1 MSPSLSPPAA
11 ALNIRKMQTRASL
24 PVLFRSTIA
33 YFNDA
38 YFQVFSTGLA
48 VVALAAT
55 LGQAVP
61 HHLRR
66 QGLSDGYGAPQG
78 PILTSGTGS
87 SGGGSGGRPSY
98 NGGGGGGGGKPS
110 YNNNGGGGGGGKKPF
125 NPFDLFAGKKPG
137 GGGGKPFNPFGFLGG
152 KKPGGGNGGNRP
164 SYGKPS
170 GGGGGRPKPSY
181 GAGGGGGGK
190 LPGFSLPDLSGI
202 KNVVG
207 GIVDA
212 KKVENLVHVN

>member
-1 MSPSLSPPAA
+1 M
-11 ALNIRKMQTRASL
+11 ALT
-24 PVLFRSTIA
+24 
-33 YFNDA
+33 
-38 YFQVFSTGLA
+38 
-48 VVALAAT
+48 AT
-55 LGQAVP
+55 LVVQAVP

-66 QGLSDGYGAPQG
+66 QGGLSDGYGAPQG

-87 SGGGSGGRPSY
+87 SGGGGGGRPSY

-110 YNNNGGGGGGGKKPF
+110 YNNNNGGGGGGKKPF
-125 NPFDLFAGKKPG
+125 NPFDLFGGKKP
-137 GGGGKPFNPFGFLGG
+137 GGGKPFNPFGFLGG
-152 KKPGGGNGGNRP
+152 LKPGGGGGNGGRP
-164 SYGKPS
+164 SYGKPA
-170 GGGGGRPKPSY
+170 GNNNRPRPSY

-212 KKVENLVHVN
+212 KKVVHVHLDSILGEFQFSVVEQLETDLTFL